1 MIRTSF
7 GPVSVGSTWL
17 NPNEVQVRGV
27 LKDEYVLQSDG
38 TNNILRRKPKVIRKV
53 TAYTYQD

>member
-1 MIRTSF
+1 MIQTSF
-7 GPVSVGSTWL
+7 GPVGVNSTWM

-38 TNNILRRKPKVIRKV
+38 TNNILRRKPKVIRNK
-53 TAYTYQD
+53 TAYTYQE